1 VQNNGC
7 QPCIE
12 CRVRVIYIYHDNHIS
27 TIRKGITT
35 NNEGDNRILLDRLL
49 PSISHD
55 NLEAKQGLM
64 ICHDFLLIGFHS
76 STTPLNHNL
85 IKLRLWRI
93 FSNWPSCWHG
103 LGESISCLI
112 VSGNKSDIKQ
122 TLRHSFSYKVVIHL
136 NKFHSCMECRI
147 CW

>member
-1 VQNNGC
+1 MVYGC
-7 QPCIE
+7 HNFERLFCFAAEKKLAKPFLAA
-12 CRVRVIYIYHDNHIS
+12 RDVRVAVYQTEIPLRYLIKSCLHMICGKQWLSTLHRVQGSCYIYIYIYHDNHIS

-55 NLEAKQGLM
+55 NLEAKQGPM

-85 IKLRLWRI
+85 IKLRL
-93 FSNWPSCWHG
+93 
-103 LGESISCLI
+103 
-112 VSGNKSDIKQ
+112 
-122 TLRHSFSYKVVIHL
+122 
-136 NKFHSCMECRI
+136 
-147 CW
+147 